1 MSDLEINTQKI
12 SQKYRTNV
20 PRLIRAWKKGISD
33 PEISRHTGVN
43 VTTLY
48 QIKNELELAHRRV
61 RLARK
66 RESVD
71 DTPVYAQRH
80 ILLRPLL

>member
-1 MSDLEINTQKI
+1 MSNLEINTQKI

-33 PEISRHTGVN
+33 PEIAQHTGVN
-43 VTTLY
+43 MTTLH

-61 RLARK
+61 RLAKK
-66 RESVD
+66 REQVD
-71 DTPVYAQRH
+71 GAPIHAQRH
-80 ILLRPLL
+80 ILLRPLI